1 MDEDPPDLDGVG
13 KHELARALVVG
24 VAGSVPV
31 IGSIVAS
38 LVDLYLPEQ
47 RARRTEEFL
56 AELAQAVGSVGNR
69 VDRDFVRVDEFHG
82 LVEEVLERV
91 ASRRAEGLR
100 GYYAAALANA
110 ATKTRPDEQT
120 RFRMLDALSR
130 LRPHHLHVLAGLA
143 AASSPTGAGPD
154 VITVGQ
160 AAVANVTSAVGD
172 ASNDLW
178 KDLLDLEQLGLT
190 RSLDKSLLTVAG
202 GARSLLTPF
211 GLRFLEFLRINEE
224 LA

>member
-1 MDEDPPDLDGVG
+1 MNEPPDLDGVG
-13 KHELARALVVG
+13 THEIGRALVVG
-24 VAGSVPV
+24 IAGSVPV

-56 AELAQAVGSVGNR
+56 GELDEAVAAVNAT
-69 VDRDFVRVDEFHG
+69 VDREFVRLDEFHG

-91 ASRRAEGLR
+91 ASRRSEGLR
-100 GYYAAALANA
+100 GHYAAALANA
-110 ATKTRPDEQT
+110 STKTRPDEQS
-120 RFRMLDALSR
+120 RYRMLDTLAR
-130 LRPHHLHVLAGLA
+130 LRPHHLDILAGLA
-143 AASSPTGAGPD
+143 GATAPAGAGPD

-160 AAVANVTSAVGD
+160 AALANVTAAVGD

-178 KDLLDLEQLGLT
+178 KDLLDLEQLGLV

-202 GARSLLTPF
+202 GARSLVTPF
-211 GLRFLEFLRINEE
+211 GLRFLEFLRIAEPTP
-224 LA
+224 